1 MASQMAIF
9 TRTKT
14 LFAKTLNPN
23 LKSLSISTFTFL
35 SQEPQLAE
43 STPTTPLPPNPATG
57 SPVYSEN
64 WRNQAPNSETLAQS
78 LIPLGLLKNAS
89 TQRVQAISQTIDA
102 QTLMDLFANW
112 MTSKRWSDMKEMFE
126 YWIRSL
132 DVHGKPNKPDVGL
145 YNHYIRANFMLEA
158 STAELIDLVAQTEDF
173 AIVPNTASYNLV
185 LKAMHQAGES
195 EAAQKWLERML
206 QGGKDSLPDDETY
219 DLLISLLFS
228 KGEIDSAL
236 KYIDMALKS
245 GYMLS
250 MNVFTECVRGCVDE
264 QRPDALVSIIKKCK
278 TMDQNKALCPTW
290 NLCIII
296 AEVAV
301 QEDNSELA
309 FYALE
314 FLARWMARG
323 ENARPPVLLSAD
335 EGLVVSVLGT
345 AGRTFNQKLLDASW
359 AVLRRSLR
367 QKRVPKPESY
377 LGKIYAH
384 ASMGE
389 LQRAFSTL
397 NEFETA
403 YGDSIIDMEEIFSP
417 FTSLYP
423 LVVACSRKGFE
434 TLDSVYFQL
443 ENLSRAEPPYK
454 SVAAI
459 NCVILGCA
467 NIWDLDRAYQT
478 FEAMGSSFGLTPDI
492 HSYNALIYAFGKL
505 KKTFEASRVFEHLV
519 SLGVKPNAMSYSLL
533 VDAHLTNRDQKAAL
547 SVIDEMVNAGFA
559 PSKETL
565 KKVRRRCVREMDE
578 ESNDRVET
586 LAKKFDIRMNT
597 ENRKNILF
605 NLEYSASYA

>member
-158 STAELIDLVAQTEDF
+158 STAELIDLVAQMEDF
-173 AIVPNTASYNLV
+173 SIVPNTASYNLV

-323 ENARPPVLLSAD
+323 ENARPPVLLSVD

-345 AGRTFNQKLLDASW
+345 AGRTFNQNLLDASW

-478 FEAMGSSFGLTPDI
+478 FEAVGSSFGLTPDI

-505 KKTFEASRVFEHLV
+505 KKCCCLQRYCGAW
-519 SLGVKPNAMSYSLL
+519 
-533 VDAHLTNRDQKAAL
+533 
-547 SVIDEMVNAGFA
+547 
-559 PSKETL
+559 
-565 KKVRRRCVREMDE
+565 
-578 ESNDRVET
+578 
-586 LAKKFDIRMNT
+586 
-597 ENRKNILF
+597 
-605 NLEYSASYA
+605 